1 MSEGEL
7 MVKHI
12 KLKNALIS
20 LLFWNVLIADI
31 IIVGGYIVG

>member
-1 MSEGEL
+1 MTEGEL

-20 LLFWNVLIADI
+20 LLFWNIVIVDI
-31 IIVGGYIVG
+31 VIVGGYVVG